1 MFIIGY
7 SFKNCKYINV
17 TAKIFIK
24 TLTLQTNTVTRV
36 YTNNGMFTIE
46 INLYNET
53 HFLPI
58 HKSNMI
64 PLVIYVP

>member
-1 MFIIGY
+1 MWLQHNFI
-7 SFKNCKYINV
+7 N
-17 TAKIFIK
+17 

>member
-1 MFIIGY
+1 M
-7 SFKNCKYINV
+7 
-17 TAKIFIK
+17 TAKFFIK

-46 INLYNET
+46 INLCNET